1 MYKRHK
7 YILDFWYQS
16 ELQKFSERFGMD
28 RLNDSMMNSRVVING
43 KQFHEFTVCS
53 IISWVSLN
61 PGS

>member
-16 ELQKFSERFGMD
+16 ALQNFSERFGME

-43 KQFHEFTVCS
+43 KQYHKFTVWS
-53 IISWVSLN
+53 ITSWVSLD
-61 PGS
+61 PGL